1 MGMMMP
7 VLVLILILLLQL
19 LMEMPLG
26 TLLVNCMLGIKL
38 VRLVL
43 MGRLFQRVLLV
54 QQQLVQQGRSC
65 STKGRGNPLSIYD
78 GIAFETTTVKEG

>member
-1 MGMMMP
+1 
-7 VLVLILILLLQL
+7 
-19 LMEMPLG
+19 
-26 TLLVNCMLGIKL
+26 MLGLLL

-43 MGRLFQRVLLV
+43 ERKLFQRVLLV
-54 QQQLVQQGRSC
+54 QQKLVQQGRSC